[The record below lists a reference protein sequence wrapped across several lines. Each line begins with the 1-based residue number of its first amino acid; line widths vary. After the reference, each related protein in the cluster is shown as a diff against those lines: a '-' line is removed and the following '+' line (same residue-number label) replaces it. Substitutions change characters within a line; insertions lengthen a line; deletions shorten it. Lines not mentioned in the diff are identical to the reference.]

1 MGQFAPAVDA
11 YIARQQPFA
20 RPILTH
26 LRAVVHAA
34 CPEVTEGIKWGMP
47 CFEHHGLLAN
57 MAAFKAHA
65 AFGFWKDKLLRDRQ
79 AGLPAPAVAAMGSF
93 GRLTSV
99 RDLPARR
106 VLVQLVRA
114 AMRLNEDGVRRVPKA
129 PARKPAAVRPPAW
142 FLARV
147 RANRRALATWQAFAP
162 GHRRDYVEWVTEAK
176 TAATRERRLA
186 ITLEWLAAGKRRNW
200 RYESKPARAA
210 APARARR
217 RQKA

>member
-11 YIARQQPFA
+11 YISRQQPFA

-47 CFEHHGLLAN
+47 CFDHHGLLCN

-65 AFGFWKDKLLRDRQ
+65 AFGFWKEKLLRDQQ

-99 RDLPARR
+99 RDLPAKA
-106 VLVQLVRA
+106 VLLKLVRA
-114 AMRLNEDGVRRVPKA
+114 AMRLNEAGVPRAPKA
-129 PARKPAAVRPPAW
+129 PARASTAVHPPAW
-142 FLARV
+142 FMARV
-147 RANRRALATWQAFAP
+147 RANRKALATWTGFAP
-162 GHRRDYVEWVTEAK
+162 GHRREYLAWVTEAK
-176 TAATRERRLA
+176 TAPTRERRLA
-186 ITLEWLAAGKRRNW
+186 TTVAWLAEGKRHNW
-200 RYESKPARAA
+200 RYASKRPAAARA
-210 APARARR
+210 PR
-217 RQKA
+217 RQKP